1 MKQTNS
7 SLREP
12 PCFSRQTASVSYTGC
27 SDGPEFWFWIRETAA
42 DESWPTSVTVQSIQ
56 TTEEEEVNP
65 LCRRLMLRPDWL
77 ILWTP
82 PAPSC
87 VMMINVTA
95 HTFELHIRLLLDS
108 SSSSSPAH
116 EVQSSASSSSPS
128 SSSSSSSSYGL
139 LCGALEPDS
148 PSGSSS
154 SGGSA
159 GGGAVVSEASVRSF
173 SAQVKELYFFATN
186 THSAPNVDSSAAEN
200 SPQQTFY
207 FLCNIE
213 YSCPVMN
220 ECEITKRRRKA
231 CQACRFQKCLQAGM
245 MREGVRLDRVRG
257 GRQKYKRRA
266 ETSFYAKSP
275 YPVHAVHAASR
286 ESTRP
291 PGFHV
296 KLPLFVCLI
305 TSCLSGN
312 KLISHLL
319 LTEPAPLAANQD
331 DSTNDG
337 SLRTLLTL
345 CDLLNRELL
354 VLIGWAKQI
363 PGFSGLSLVD
373 QMSLLQSGW
382 MEALLVGVAWRTQ
395 GASGEELV
403 FAGNLRLD
411 EAQCRAAG
419 LADLY
424 EALRHLT
431 AKYQAMNLS
440 AEEAAVLKAVALAN
454 SDASPVDCPD
464 SVQRFQDGLHE
475 ALQEYESSR
484 REQHRAGRL
493 LMSLPLLRQTAD
505 RAVEAFLRLHRHHR
519 VPLHKLLLE
528 MLDAKA

>member
-1 MKQTNS
+1 MK
-7 SLREP
+7 
-12 PCFSRQTASVSYTGC
+12 A
-27 SDGPEFWFWIRETAA
+27 W
-42 DESWPTSVTVQSIQ
+42 
-56 TTEEEEVNP
+56 
-65 LCRRLMLRPDWL
+65 
-77 ILWTP
+77 
-82 PAPSC
+82 
-87 VMMINVTA
+87 
-95 HTFELHIRLLLDS
+95 
-108 SSSSSPAH
+108 
-116 EVQSSASSSSPS
+116 
-128 SSSSSSSSYGL
+128 
-139 LCGALEPDS
+139 
-148 PSGSSS
+148 
-154 SGGSA
+154 
-159 GGGAVVSEASVRSF
+159 RS
-173 SAQVKELYFFATN
+173 
-186 THSAPNVDSSAAEN
+186 
-200 SPQQTFY
+200 
-207 FLCNIE
+207 NIE

-245 MREGVRLDRVRG
+245 MREGVRMDRVRG
-257 GRQKYKRRA
+257 GRQKYKRRV
-266 ETSFYAKSP
+266 ETSSYARSP
-275 YPVHAVHAASR
+275 YPAHAVSR
-286 ESTRP
+286 
-291 PGFHV
+291 
-296 KLPLFVCLI
+296 
-305 TSCLSGN
+305 N

-319 LTEPAPLAANQD
+319 LTESAPLAANQD
-331 DSTNDG
+331 ESTNDS

-411 EAQCRAAG
+411 KAQCRAAG

-440 AEEAAVLKAVALAN
+440 AEEAAALKAVALAN
-454 SDASPVDCPD
+454 SDASLVDCPD

-505 RAVEAFLRLHRHHR
+505 RAVEAFLRLHRHR
-519 VPLHKLLLE
+519 RIPLHKLLLE
-528 MLDAKA
+528 MLDAEP